1 VSGEPL
7 PFDPGEYGRHI
18 GALYDSLVDAAF
30 PTDTDATVAL
40 LAELADGG
48 PVLEFGVGTGRLA
61 LPLAR
66 LGLPVSGIDGSA
78 EMLDQLRNKPGGAA
92 MPLRV
97 GNFADTHLDGDFA
110 LVVLAANTIFALPS
124 QDAQVQAFR
133 NAAAHLRPG
142 GHFVLEAW
150 VPDVGDFRAG
160 RALRIV
166 SVQDR
171 RVVLEAAELEPVEQ
185 HMRTTKLFCGPDGL
199 QAFPAN
205 HRYAWPAELD
215 LMAQLA
221 GMQLRDRWSGWK
233 REAFTSESQ
242 KHVSVWEKPA
252 A

>member
-1 VSGEPL
+1 MCPVTHAFG
-7 PFDPGEYGRHI
+7 Y
-18 GALYDSLVDAAF
+18 AA
-30 PTDTDATVAL
+30 V

-92 MPLRV
+92 MTLRV
-97 GNFADTHLDGDFA
+97 GNFADTRLDGDFA

-150 VPDVGDFRAG
+150 VPDLGDFRAG

-166 SVQDR
+166 SVQER
-171 RVVLEAAELEPVEQ
+171 RVVLEAAELDPVEQ

-215 LMAQLA
+215 LMARLA
-221 GMQLRDRWSGWK
+221 ELNRVHRWASWRRDPYT
-233 REAFTSESQ
+233 ATSRQ
-242 KHVSVWEKPA
+242 HVTVYRKDAP
-252 A
+252 

>member
-1 VSGEPL
+1 
-7 PFDPGEYGRHI
+7 
-18 GALYDSLVDAAF
+18 
-30 PTDTDATVAL
+30 
-40 LAELADGG
+40 
-48 PVLEFGVGTGRLA
+48 
-61 LPLAR
+61 
-66 LGLPVSGIDGSA
+66 
-78 EMLDQLRNKPGGAA
+78 MLDQLRNKPGGAA

-215 LMAQLA
+215 LMARLA
-221 GMQLRDRWSGWK
+221 ELNRVHRWASWRRDPYTAISR
-233 REAFTSESQ
+233 Q
-242 KHVSVWEKPA
+242 HVTVYRKDAP
-252 A
+252 

>member
-1 VSGEPL
+1 MSGEPS

-97 GNFADTHLDGDFA
+97 GNFADTRLDGDFA

-150 VPDVGDFRAG
+150 VPDLGDFRAG

-171 RVVLEAAELEPVEQ
+171 RVVLEAAELDPVEQ

-215 LMAQLA
+215 LMAWLA
-221 GMQLRDRWSGWK
+221 ELNRVHRWASWRRDPYT
-233 REAFTSESQ
+233 ATSRQ
-242 KHVSVWEKPA
+242 HVTVYRKDAP
-252 A
+252 

>member
-1 VSGEPL
+1 VSGEPW

-30 PTDTDATVAL
+30 PTDTNATVAL

-66 LGLPVSGIDGSA
+66 LGLAVSGIDGSA
-78 EMLDQLRNKPGGAA
+78 EMLDQLRKKPGGAA

-97 GNFADTHLDGDFA
+97 GNFADTRLDGDFA

-150 VPDVGDFRAG
+150 VPDLGDFRAG

-171 RVVLEAAELEPVEQ
+171 RVVLEAAELDPVEQ

-215 LMAQLA
+215 LMAWLA
-221 GMQLRDRWSGWK
+221 ELNRVHRWASWRRDPYT
-233 REAFTSESQ
+233 ATSRQ
-242 KHVSVWEKPA
+242 HVSVYRKDAP
-252 A
+252 

>member
-1 VSGEPL
+1 VSGEPW

-66 LGLPVSGIDGSA
+66 LGLAVSGIDGSA
-78 EMLDQLRNKPGGAA
+78 EMLDQLRKKPGGAA

-97 GNFADTHLDGDFA
+97 GNFADTRLDGDFA

-150 VPDVGDFRAG
+150 VPDLGDFRAG

-171 RVVLEAAELEPVEQ
+171 RVVLEAAELDPVEQ

-215 LMAQLA
+215 LMAWLA
-221 GMQLRDRWSGWK
+221 ELNRVHRWASWRRDPYT
-233 REAFTSESQ
+233 ATSRQ
-242 KHVSVWEKPA
+242 HVSVYRKDAP
-252 A
+252 